1 MSNISVVTNNV
12 VTTAT
17 IEVVKI
23 NHVNLD
29 LNNSTISAYVE
40 MIDTNNNN
48 VIVRTQHVNISGAD
62 YDSVFNYN
70 TFKSLILTAVGEVE
84 ATI

>member
-1 MSNISVVTNNV
+1 MSTISVVTNPV

-17 IEVVKI
+17 IEVVRI
-23 NHVNLD
+23 SHVLLD
-29 LNNSTISAYVE
+29 LSNSTITAYVE
-40 MIDTNNNN
+40 MIDTDNDT
-48 VIVRTQHVNISGAD
+48 VVRAEYVTISGVD

-70 TFKSLILTAVGEVE
+70 AFKSLILTAVGEVE